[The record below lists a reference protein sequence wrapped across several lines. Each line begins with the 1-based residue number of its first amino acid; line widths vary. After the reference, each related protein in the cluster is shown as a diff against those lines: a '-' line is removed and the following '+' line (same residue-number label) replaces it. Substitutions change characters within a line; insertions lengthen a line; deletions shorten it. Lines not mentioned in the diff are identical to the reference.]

1 MRNAQASATLL
12 AVFLAVSG
20 QFAFADSKSR
30 RHGSAG
36 ASPFIEFPVPQ
47 KSVDAIQK
55 VHVSSHG
62 ASHVS
67 NGRKASVTGVSL
79 HGPAD
84 ASPAIA
90 RKSAPPP
97 ECIGGGIVLIR

>member
-1 MRNAQASATLL
+1 MRNAQGSATLL
-12 AVFLAVSG
+12 AIFLAVSG

-30 RHGSAG
+30 RHGSAD

-67 NGRKASVTGVSL
+67 NGRKASVTEVSL

-90 RKSAPPP
+90 RKSAPP